1 MSHSHHERQHHKKKP
16 VRNEAINPMPD
27 GAVYIG
33 LLLIGVFAVLVISVT
48 FSVPWQHLA
57 LGYVMALIF
66 LVNLYAWRVYLGHE
80 IAPWSQALARIPLR
94 FAGFGTREGRPL
106 TAAKGEQR
114 AAMTLW
120 VCLAI
125 SAMLLVADGYLL
137 VR

>member
-1 MSHSHHERQHHKKKP
+1 MSHPHNERQHHKKKP
-16 VRNEAINPMPD
+16 VRNEATNPMPD

-33 LLLIGVFAVLVISVT
+33 LLLIGVFAVLVISIV
-48 FSVPWQHLA
+48 FNVPWQQLA
-57 LGYVMALIF
+57 IGYVLALIF

-114 AAMTLW
+114 AATILW
-120 VCLAI
+120 LCLAL
-125 SAMLLVADGYLL
+125 SAMAMVAAGYLL